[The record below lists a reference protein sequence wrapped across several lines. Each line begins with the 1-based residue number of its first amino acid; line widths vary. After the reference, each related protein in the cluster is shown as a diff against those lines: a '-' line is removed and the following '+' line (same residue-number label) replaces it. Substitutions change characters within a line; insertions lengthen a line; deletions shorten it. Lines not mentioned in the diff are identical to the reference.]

1 MAMEVQVPV
10 DPLLQGRI
18 LVVDLIRP
26 DFWRPVG
33 ISIAS
38 LLVYAPWDPGI
49 PALVHDFWAC
59 VSALCASAPHS
70 WALLGDCNLTLS
82 SSESL
87 ARAEPN
93 HLKRDAYLACLH
105 AADGYDVW
113 QTQLDA
119 DARTSYTCRSYTGHG
134 QSIIDRLAVSR
145 RGTLTATCLV
155 PRDFI
160 PATDHRPVLARIAL
174 SVPTHLAGHSPHLA
188 SSYSPPPYPPR
199 FRYPKKTDTAKFQAF
214 AQRVDDAVA
223 GERLADQPVTDDA
236 SFTRRYLALTRI
248 LRSCGADTFDLPQTP
263 PPRPQRPTTPHIR
276 AILLEIHHI
285 NQLIAALRQ
294 GYLQRLVGRHAW
306 VTPYLRGFQ
315 AQPGAPPSWHPDHSS
330 LCLSYLTSLR
340 RTLQRLRYRA
350 ERSEL
355 ERRATRSSRARVDAV
370 LMGGL
375 EQAPLCPDGIKAQT
389 INYFTELFRRAPR
402 APSLKPW
409 LDTPSVRSIRSRVAD
424 HPFSWP
430 QILTLQDLRFLLRK
444 GNPRPAPGPDL
455 WEKWCVRTLSD
466 SSLSLVLDLVNYDIT
481 TSTFPECV
489 KPTLLSTIFKRGP
502 RTDLTNYRGITCS
515 NLLKNLPFAW
525 LNHLLSP
532 YLTAQQILPQT
543 QIATQPGV
551 QARDLTSFLSQV
563 EVFSHRHKRPLYL
576 LAP

>member
-1 MAMEVQVPV
+1 M
-10 DPLLQGRI
+10 
-18 LVVDLIRP
+18 
-26 DFWRPVG
+26 G

-38 LLVYAPWDPGI
+38 LQFMLRGI
-49 PALVHDFWAC
+49 Q
-59 VSALCASAPHS
+59 ASRHS
-70 WALLGDCNLTLS
+70 SMIFGQ
-82 SSESL
+82 
-87 ARAEPN
+87 PN

-223 GERLADQPVTDDA
+223 GERLADQPA
-236 SFTRRYLALTRI
+236 
-248 LRSCGADTFDLPQTP
+248 P

-315 AQPGAPPSWHPDHSS
+315 AQPGHYNASAIV
-330 LCLSYLTSLR
+330 LSVTFV
-340 RTLQRLRYRA
+340 T
-350 ERSEL
+350 
-355 ERRATRSSRARVDAV
+355 
-370 LMGGL
+370 G
-375 EQAPLCPDGIKAQT
+375 PDGIKAQT

-409 LDTPSVRSIRSRVAD
+409 LDAPSVRSIRSRVAD

-466 SSLSLVLDLVNYDIT
+466 SSLSLVLDLVNYEIT

-576 LAP
+576 LRRDQRKGFDRLEPEGFYDAVRAYGLPASLIDLDRAAQDEVPYQVKTVHGLTRRFIVSGVTQQGDRSPP